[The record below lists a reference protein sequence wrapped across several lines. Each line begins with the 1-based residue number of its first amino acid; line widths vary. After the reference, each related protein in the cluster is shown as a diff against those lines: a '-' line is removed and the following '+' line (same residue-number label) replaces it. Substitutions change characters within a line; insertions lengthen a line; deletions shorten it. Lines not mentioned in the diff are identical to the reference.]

1 MNKELIQSA
10 SDFVK
15 KASAKLAEMETSLKE
30 TNRVNECFKL
40 AAQMMDRGI
49 IESDNF
55 LESVE
60 NLIKSGKEISVLKE
74 AVEMNTGRSGL
85 TLTVDG
91 DEFPDSAMPVSN
103 SELAKAA
110 AISKIMG
117 E

>member
-15 KASAKLAEMETSLKE
+15 KASAKLAEMETSLNEK
-30 TNRVNECFKL
+30 NRVNECFKL
-40 AAQMMDRGI
+40 AAHMMDRGI

-55 LESVE
+55 MESVE
-60 NLIKSGKEISVLKE
+60 NLINSGKEISVLKE
-74 AVEMNTGRSGL
+74 AVAMNSGRSGL
-85 TLTVDG
+85 TLTMDGAESVDA
-91 DEFPDSAMPVSN
+91 DSPVSG
-103 SELAKAA
+103 SALAKAA